1 MIPVG
6 CTLVT
11 VMCCRGCD
19 MEPNKNLSKANVN
32 PSEHS
37 PNQIIQSCCST
48 EQTTIQKDIGIVRS
62 FW

>member
-19 MEPNKNLSKANVN
+19 MEPNTNLSKANVN
-32 PSEHS
+32 PSEHNT
-37 PNQIIQSCCST
+37 NQNIQSCCST
-48 EQTTIQKDIGIVRS
+48 EQTTTQKDIGIVRS
-62 FW
+62 F